1 MQFSESYIKEILK
14 RFAFK
19 ADFLTKQVKRV

>member
-14 RFAFK
+14 RFTLK
-19 ADFLTKQVKRV
+19 VDFLTKQVKII